1 MAIVATTL
9 SAAVGLTDLTVA
21 VASATNITTPNNQT
35 GAGQTFLLVEQ
46 ELMQVLSVSGTV
58 VSVIRGVNGTPAAA
72 HVTAANVMSGSPS
85 DFSAFTPGIK
95 AQTDFLPNTNIGFSG
110 TLVGTATELP
120 PGAYY
125 HRSGTVALVTLTLP
139 AGVISG
145 AEVTIVFDGS
155 AAGLTWTAAGNISVA
170 GTATTA
176 GSAVSFT
183 YDAGITKWIPSR
195 LA

>member
-9 SAAVGLTDLTVA
+9 SAAVALNDLTVT
-21 VASATNITTPNNQT
+21 VASVTNITAPNNQT
-35 GAGQTFLLVEQ
+35 GAGQTFLLIEQ
-46 ELMQVLSVSGTV
+46 EMMQVVTV
-58 VSVIRGVNGTPAAA
+58 TGLVVGVIRGVNGTCGSA
-72 HVTAANVMSGSPS
+72 HGSVANVMSGSPS

-95 AQTDFLPNTNIGFSG
+95 SQTDFLPNTNVGFSG
-110 TLVGTATELP
+110 SITGTATELP

-125 HRSGTVALVTLTLP
+125 HRTGTVALVTLTVP
-139 AGVISG
+139 AGVVSG
-145 AEVTIVFDGS
+145 AEITIVFDGS
-155 AAGLTWTAAGNISVA
+155 AAGLTWTAAGNIGVA

>member
-1 MAIVATTL
+1 MAINATTL
-9 SAAVGLTDLTVA
+9 SSAVALTDLTVT
-21 VASATNITTPNNQT
+21 VASATGITAPNFQT
-35 GAGQTFLLVEQ
+35 GSGITYLLVEQ
-46 ELMQVLSVSGTV
+46 ELMQVTSVTGTV
-58 VSVIRGVNGTPAAA
+58 IGVIRGINGTCSGAHATGVYVIAGLPTDFTQFSPA
-72 HVTAANVMSGSPS
+72 
-85 DFSAFTPGIK
+85 IK
-95 AQTDFLPNTNIGFSG
+95 AQQDFLPNTNTGFSG
-110 TLVGTATELP
+110 SIVGTATELP

-139 AGVISG
+139 AGVVSG
-145 AEVTIVFDGS
+145 AEINIVFDGS

-176 GSAVSFT
+176 QSLVTFV